1 VIGRAALVMLVA
13 QLASCAGRRELKPID
28 VVPFTVTGKLM
39 FVPVRINGASAG
51 SFCIDS
57 GATHSVID
65 PRLASRLGLKMLSQG
80 TTTGAGRGD
89 VPLANLEPVTLTI
102 GGVAVEVARPY
113 AIDLSGVPIPATT
126 LGLVGFEAFAQYV
139 IRVDPVNRTLSF
151 FDAASFTYAGGGARV
166 PLVVEENKL
175 FIDATLDV
183 KPGLRVVHRL
193 RIDLGS
199 EDSVNDEI
207 VAQARETRQTSL
219 GTGLGTTFT
228 GWSGVF
234 DAVQMGPYVIRHV
247 WGPGAPHPTI
257 GMEMFRRFIATFDAS
272 RGVLYLEPT
281 AALGEPV
288 PAPAP

>member
-1 VIGRAALVMLVA
+1 MIERIALLTLVA
-13 QLASCAGRRELKPID
+13 QLASCAGHREQQPID

-39 FVPVRINGASAG
+39 FVPVRVNGASAG

-65 PRLASRLGLKMLSQG
+65 PRLVSRLGLKTLSEG
-80 TTTGAGRGD
+80 ATTGAGRGD
-89 VPLANLEPVTLTI
+89 VKLGNLPPVTLTI
-102 GGVAVEVARPY
+102 GSVSVEAASPY
-113 AIDLSGVPIPATT
+113 AIDLSSVPIPAAT

-139 IRVDPVNRTLSF
+139 IRIDPVNRTLSF
-151 FDAASFTYAGGGARV
+151 FDAARFTYAGRGARV
-166 PLVVEENKL
+166 PLVVEQNKL

-207 VAQARETRQTSL
+207 VAQARETRQTAL
-219 GTGLGTTFT
+219 GSGLGESFT

-234 DAVQMGPYVIRHV
+234 DAVQIGPYVIRHV

-257 GMEMFRRFIATFDAS
+257 GMEMFRRFISTFDAR

-281 AALGEPV
+281 TAFDEPV